1 MVSDILA
8 LRNLLSI
15 QVNSLVKQL
24 NIYPEFEFT
33 LKMPGSHQCR
43 HGLKSMKLDESPKE

>member
-15 QVNSLVKQL
+15 QVNSLVKQPNVYL
-24 NIYPEFEFT
+24 EFNV
-33 LKMPGSHQCR
+33 
-43 HGLKSMKLDESPKE
+43 